1 MISEYAF
8 YDSHSKSKYNRIS
21 IDGTVVGCS
30 RCVGYCKYDMH
41 PGFLTE
47 KMRKVHHC
55 IEKGCNYYL
64 EKDKY
69 EKKDRK
75 VGNDYLLQIEK
86 SAKEHTSELEGMRI
100 MRVVKNNDA
109 YISVHY
115 VAITNQ
121 YFLDECSELLSR
133 LYGCAIRFKRLDYDF
148 DTCVKLIMAG

>member
-86 SAKEHTSELEGMRI
+86 SAKEHTSELEGMASCEWSKTT
-100 MRVVKNNDA
+100 MH
-109 YISVHY
+109 ISVC
-115 VAITNQ
+115 ITLQ
-121 YFLDECSELLSR
+121 LQTSIFLMSVQSCCQDCTVVLSD
-133 LYGCAIRFKRLDYDF
+133 LKD
-148 DTCVKLIMAG
+148 

>member
-8 YDSHSKSKYNRIS
+8 YDSHSLSKYNRIA

-47 KMRKVHHC
+47 KMRKAHHC

-64 EKDKY
+64 QKDKY

-86 SAKEHTSELEGMRI
+86 SAKEHTSELEGMRV
-100 MRVVKNNDA
+100 MRVVKNSDA
-109 YISVHY
+109 DISVHY
-115 VAITNQ
+115 VTITNQ

-133 LYGCAIRFKRLDYDF
+133 LYGYAIRFKRLDYDF
-148 DTCVKLIMAG
+148 DTCVRLIMAG